1 MKLSAE
7 TAADRDGIFD
17 EPTASLTHRPSRL
30 ARHRSSLTPSGTTPD
45 REQVPLSGEPAMQ
58 QLSAPLK
65 RIKLGRNPRTYFDPK
80 AMAELTESIRAH
92 GVDTPIIVRPVV
104 EDDFDFEVIAGGRR
118 YRGAMD
124 AHGEDFP
131 MPIVVKDVD
140 EVEARR
146 IALTENIQRD
156 NLSPAEEAVD
166 AAELLGLHGGD
177 RDVTAKLL
185 GWSRS
190 TLDSRLALLNCSKAV
205 LDALSERKINIAH
218 AELLAALSKENQD
231 KVLPVVV
238 SEKRSVADVKKL
250 VEQASCALGSAIFD
264 KTDCAACPHNSSTQ
278 AQMFGE
284 AIGTGNCTNRSC
296 FNDKTEKQLEATA
309 AGLRDEFQT
318 VRIVRAGDN
327 NTRVQLA
334 VEGAKGVGLEQAKA
348 CHACSNYGAA
358 VSGLPDSVGKVYRG
372 QCFDTVCNMK
382 KVAARIQAEKAASQP
397 AKPDSAKSAP
407 AAKSANSTGSQSAS
421 APAST
426 NPSVTVIAESE
437 KVKAYRVKLWRKAL
451 RADIGMNHE
460 LARQYLIA
468 VVLSGHARQVDDA
481 AFRKFFERIAGS
493 EAPVSNLPKAI
504 DAVQAAKESSQADLM
519 IAMLFAAIEG
529 LDVTYLV
536 QLCKSHRLDLKKH
549 WKLDKEFLE
558 LITKSEMMVLADEIG
573 IRAALG
579 ESFRK
584 VFAKSKPEVVEA
596 LLKVDGFDY
605 EGKLPKVLK
614 F

>member
-1 MKLSAE
+1 
-7 TAADRDGIFD
+7 
-17 EPTASLTHRPSRL
+17 
-30 ARHRSSLTPSGTTPD
+30 
-45 REQVPLSGEPAMQ
+45 MQ
-58 QLSAPLK
+58 QQLTAPLK

-80 AMAELTESIRAH
+80 AMLELTESIRAH
-92 GVDTPIIVRPVV
+92 GVDTPIIVRPVT
-104 EDDFDFEVIAGGRR
+104 EDEFDYEVIAGGRR

-124 AHGEDFP
+124 AHGEEFP

-156 NLSPAEEAVD
+156 NLSPSEEAVD

-177 RDVTAKLL
+177 RDVTAKIL

-238 SEKRSVADVKKL
+238 AEKRSVADVKKL
-250 VEQASCALGSAIFD
+250 VESASCALASAIFD
-264 KTDCAACPHNSSTQ
+264 KADCAGCPHNSSTQ

-284 AIGTGNCTNRSC
+284 AIGTGNCTNRTC
-296 FNDKTEKQLEATA
+296 FNEKTEKQLEVTA

-334 VEGAKGVGLEQAKA
+334 VDGTNGVGLEQAQA
-348 CHACSNYGAA
+348 CHGCANYGAA
-358 VSGLPDSVGKVYRG
+358 VSGLPDSIGKVYRG

-382 KVAARIQAEKAASQP
+382 KVAARIQAEKAAKQP
-397 AKPDSAKSAP
+397 QKPDAAKAAP
-407 AAKSANSTGSQSAS
+407 AAKSASSTGSKSAS
-421 APAST
+421 APAFA

-437 KVKAYRVKLWRKAL
+437 RVKTYRVKLWRKSL
-451 RADIGMNHE
+451 RVDIGMNHE

-468 VVLSGHARQVDDA
+468 VVLSGHARQIDDG
-481 AFRKFFERIAGS
+481 AFRKFFERIAES
-493 EAPVSNLPKAI
+493 EAPLANLPKAV
-504 DAVQAAKESSQADLM
+504 DAVQATNESKQADLM
-519 IAMLFAAIEG
+519 IAMLFAAIDG
-529 LDVTYLV
+529 LEVTNLT
-536 QLCKSHRLDLKKH
+536 QLCKSHKLDLKKH

-558 LITKSEMMVLADEIG
+558 LITKSEMMVLADELG

-579 ESFRK
+579 ENFKK
-584 VFAKSKPEVVEA
+584 VFAKSKPEVIEA
-596 LLKVDGFDY
+596 LLTVEGFDY
-605 EGKLPKVLK
+605 AGKLPKVLK